1 MQTQLRSLFVTILEK
16 CADDP
21 CDRII
26 DFPSSS
32 SLSITPTLPS
42 DPAWVSLGLIPL
54 ASIEETYRTNSR
66 LSRHDARFS
75 MESVVAPAIDAICS
89 DRAFVNDQLERFDPL
104 FSAAFFG
111 LPSHLPN
118 EATAIVRYES
128 LLPAFSPAGVLAK
141 SSVAQRPFPSMHVP
155 QLRKLIL
162 DSGKLAKLDQLLAE
176 LKTGGHRVLLYFQM
190 TRMIDLM
197 EEYLAFRQ
205 FKYLRLD
212 GSSTISERRDM
223 VMDWQT
229 KFVFLPS
236 RDEEFEL
243 TFFRADRNC
252 SSSFC
257 RRELEDWESILPP
270 LIQSSSTTRIGIPR
284 FVIVRFRIR
293 IETDLLSQNDLQAMD
308 RAHRLGQTKQVTVYR
323 MITKGTVDERILEL
337 ARFVVRS
344 FFLVLTHAD
353 ASHDREKKLVQDA
366 VVGSSSANA
375 GESSA
380 PQTKTNEVMS
390 LLLGQDEL
398 EEGLRQAEAKRK
410 RLELKQ
416 IENGKKGASTR
427 VDNKKLREEAIIFA
441 REEEERKKALGGSS
455 WYPEDEEGTFFVS
468 FRKERKVD

>member
-1 MQTQLRSLFVTILEK
+1 
-16 CADDP
+16 
-21 CDRII
+21 
-26 DFPSSS
+26 
-32 SLSITPTLPS
+32 
-42 DPAWVSLGLIPL
+42 
-54 ASIEETYRTNSR
+54 
-66 LSRHDARFS
+66 
-75 MESVVAPAIDAICS
+75 
-89 DRAFVNDQLERFDPL
+89 
-104 FSAAFFG
+104 
-111 LPSHLPN
+111 
-118 EATAIVRYES
+118 
-128 LLPAFSPAGVLAK
+128 
-141 SSVAQRPFPSMHVP
+141 
-155 QLRKLIL
+155 
-162 DSGKLAKLDQLLAE
+162 
-176 LKTGGHRVLLYFQM
+176 M